1 MKSSFAHLRVSSE
14 YSIFKGLLSVEKL
27 VEKAKS
33 FGMPA
38 IALTDHSNMFGLV
51 KFFKKCEKEGI
62 KPISGSTLNIARSS
76 EDRPYE
82 FLCLAKNIDGHKN
95 LMHGLSKASRNQSK
109 SILYDDFLNICND
122 IFVITGSENSEIF
135 SLILNDKENEAVEL
149 IEKYKADFKN
159 NFVIEIQNT
168 GKESHKIFMAS
179 ILPIASRLSIPVIAT
194 NDVLF
199 GDREDFEIHETK
211 VCINS
216 GKTLNDPN
224 REKIYSEEQYFKS
237 QDEMQD
243 LFGDFPDVLSNTL
256 EIAKQCNLSIEPD
269 GYFLPEYPVPDGQ
282 DFDTHLKSLVE
293 ESLDNL
299 IAKFD
304 NDKVEEYKARVKY
317 ELDQIKTMGFSS
329 YFLIV
334 YDFIKWSKNNDVP
347 VGPGRGSGAGSLV
360 AFCLG
365 ITALDPIK
373 HGLLFERFLNPERI
387 SMPDFDIDFCMEKRD
402 KVIEYVS
409 SKYGKDAVSQIVTF
423 GTMAAR
429 GVVRD
434 VTRALGKPYSL
445 GDRISKM
452 IPFEIGMTLEKA
464 ISRQPVLKQ
473 AIKDDDEV
481 QEIMNLSFKLEGGIR
496 NIGKHAGGVVI
507 APGSLSDFSPIY
519 FDSDTSSVLTQFD
532 KDDVEKIGLVK
543 FDFLGL
549 RTLTIIDKAIKSI
562 NDDLASR
569 NKDQLDISNIDLND
583 SKVFE
588 LLSAGKTT
596 AVFQLES
603 PGMKDLIK
611 RLKPTK
617 FEEIVALLALFR
629 PGPLDS
635 GMHDEFVNRKNGKV
649 PVTYPHKLLEPVLS
663 ETYGV
668 ILYQEQVMESARVLA
683 GYSLG
688 QADILRRAMG
698 KKQVEE
704 MDKQRTIF
712 VNGCKDNNIKEDL
725 ANKIFNLIETFAGY
739 GFNKSHSAAY
749 ALLSFQTA
757 YLKTYYPEYFMAA
770 VLSSAQGNTDK
781 ISSIIKECKDMN
793 ISVLS
798 PNILTS
804 GTNFFVN
811 SKKQIEYGLTSLK
824 GVAESFIYHL
834 SDIREKHTF
843 NNLLDFSKKVNVKLG
858 GKKSLESLSKAGA
871 FDSICDSRSI
881 ALACI
886 PDMLKEG
893 DKKASDALFAGDLFS
908 NVEEDFNP
916 YDQYKDVNP
925 LNFSQKLKYEKEA
938 LGFYISGH
946 PVEAIKDDIK
956 DLRSHKISDLDAN
969 TSSATIVGLVNST
982 RQIKDS
988 KNKPITF
995 VNFDDES
1002 GSMDGIIL
1010 SDLYE
1015 EKYGIIQEDTILKFY
1030 GSVEVDDYR
1039 SRETNSTMY
1048 RMRVKSINAVESDLV
1063 DSKKDLLIICDTVS
1077 GDSLQEIK
1085 VKLNKIDPD
1094 FWGGESKVKLK
1105 ILKDSTEA
1113 LISLNDNFMIDLNSE
1128 NLDNLRSIFGDNKIK
1143 LS

>member
-1 MKSSFAHLRVSSE
+1 MKASFAHLRVSSE
-14 YSIFKGLLSVEKL
+14 YSIFKGLLSIEKL
-27 VEKAKS
+27 VEKAKV

-38 IALTDHSNMFGLV
+38 LALTDHSNMFGLV
-51 KFFKKCEKEGI
+51 KFFKNCEKEGI
-62 KPISGSTLNIARSS
+62 KPISGSTLNIIRSE
-76 EDRPYE
+76 EDKPFE
-82 FLCLAKNIDGHKN
+82 ILCLAKNISGHKN
-95 LMHGLSKASRNQSK
+95 LMNALSKAGRNK
-109 SILYDDFLNICND
+109 NKAIHYDDFLEICDD
-122 IFVITGSENSEIF
+122 IFVIVGAENSEIF
-135 SLILNDKENEAVEL
+135 SLIINNKEVDAIEL
-149 IEKYKADFKN
+149 IKSYKTDFN
-159 NFVIEIQNT
+159 DNFIIEIQNT
-168 GKESHKIFMAS
+168 GKDSQKIFMAS
-179 ILPIASRLSIPVIAT
+179 ILPIASKLSIPVIAT

-199 GDREDFEIHETK
+199 GDKEDFEIHETK

-224 REKIYSEEQYFKS
+224 REKLYSEEQFFKS
-237 QDEMQD
+237 QDEMCK
-243 LFGDFPDVLSNTL
+243 LFEDFPEVVTNTL
-256 EIAKQCNLSIEPD
+256 EVAKQCNLSLDPD
-269 GYFLPEYPVPDGQ
+269 GYYLPEYPVPKGE
-282 DFDTHLKSLVE
+282 DFNSHLENLVE
-293 ESLDNL
+293 ENL
-299 IAKFD
+299 KKIISDFSR
-304 NDKVEEYKARVKY
+304 EEIKEYEARVKY
-317 ELDQIKTMGFSS
+317 ELEQIKMMGFSS

-360 AFCLG
+360 AYCLG

-434 VTRALGKPYSL
+434 VTRALAKPYSL
-445 GDRISKM
+445 GDKISKM

-464 ISRQPVLKQ
+464 ISNQPILKQ
-473 AIKDDDEV
+473 AIKDDEEI
-481 QEIMNLSFKLEGGIR
+481 QEIINLSFKLEGGIR
-496 NIGKHAGGVVI
+496 NIGKHAGGIVI
-507 APGSLSDFSPIY
+507 APGNLSDFSPIY
-519 FDSDTSSVLTQFD
+519 FDDDSSSSLTQFD

-562 NDDLASR
+562 NDDLVSK
-569 NKDQLDISNIDLND
+569 NDESLDISSIDLND
-583 SKVFE
+583 PKVFK
-588 LLSAGKTT
+588 LLSSGKTT
-596 AVFQLES
+596 SVFQLES
-603 PGMKDLIK
+603 PGMKALIK
-611 RLKPTK
+611 RLQPTK

-629 PGPLDS
+629 PGPLET
-635 GMHDEFVNRKNGKV
+635 GMDDEFVNRKNGKV
-649 PVTYPHKLLEPVLS
+649 PVTYPHKLLEPVLA

-668 ILYQEQVMESARVLA
+668 IIYQEQVMESARVLA

-688 QADILRRAMG
+688 QADILRRVMG
-698 KKQVEE
+698 KKLKDE
-704 MDKQRTIF
+704 MDNQRKIF
-712 VNGCKDNNIKEDL
+712 VNGCKENNIKEEL

-757 YLKTYYPEYFMAA
+757 YLKTYYPEYFMAS
-770 VLSSAQGNTDK
+770 VLSSAQGDTDK
-781 ISSIIKECKDMN
+781 INSIIKECREMGIK
-793 ISVLS
+793 VLS

-811 SKKQIEYGLTSLK
+811 KNKQIEYGLTSLK
-824 GVAESFIYHL
+824 GVAESFVYHL
-834 SDIREKHTF
+834 CEMREKNSF
-843 NNLLDFSKKVNVKLG
+843 KNLLDFSKKVNVKLG

-871 FDSICDSRSI
+871 FDPICDSRSI

-886 PDMLKEG
+886 PDMLKES

-908 NVEEDFNP
+908 NIEEDFDP
-916 YDQYKDVNP
+916 YDQYNNINP
-925 LNFSQKLKYEKEA
+925 LNLSQKLKYEKEA

-956 DLRSHKISDLDAN
+956 DLRSHKISDLDTN
-969 TSSATIVGLVNST
+969 ISSVSVVGRINST
-982 RQIKDS
+982 RQIKN
-988 KNKPITF
+988 KGKPIMF

-1015 EKYGIIQEDTILKFY
+1015 EKYEIIKEDAILRFT
-1030 GSVEVDDYR
+1030 GTVEIDDYR
-1039 SRETNSTMY
+1039 SKETNIIMY
-1048 RMRVKSINAVESDLV
+1048 RMRVKNIYAVESALV
-1063 DSKKDLLIICDTVS
+1063 DSKKDLFIICNSDM
-1077 GDSLQEIK
+1077 GDSLKDIK
-1085 VKLNKIDPD
+1085 FKLNQIDAG
-1094 FWGGESKVKLK
+1094 FWGGDSKVKLK
-1105 ILKDSTEA
+1105 IIKDNTEA
-1113 LISLNDNFMIDLNSE
+1113 LISLNKDFKIDLSSE
-1128 NLDNLRSIFGDNKIK
+1128 NLDNLRGIFGDNNIK

>member
-1 MKSSFAHLRVSSE
+1 MKGSFAHLRVSSE
-14 YSIFKGLLSVEKL
+14 YSIFKGLLSIEKL

-62 KPISGSTLNIARSS
+62 KPISGSTLNIVRSS

-82 FLCLAKNIDGHKN
+82 FLCLAKNINGHKN
-95 LMHGLSKASRNQSK
+95 LMHGLSKASRNLSK
-109 SILYDDFLNICND
+109 AILYDDFLNICND

-135 SLILNDKENEAVEL
+135 SLILNDKEDEAVKL

-168 GKESHKIFMAS
+168 GKETHKIFMAS

-199 GDREDFEIHETK
+199 GNREDFEIHETK

-224 REKIYSEEQYFKS
+224 REKMYSEEQYFKS
-237 QDEMQD
+237 QDEMKD
-243 LFGDFPDVLSNTL
+243 LFKDFPEVLSNTL

-269 GYFLPEYPVPDGQ
+269 GYFLPEYPVPEGQ
-282 DFDTHLKSLVE
+282 DFDSHLKSLVE
-293 ESLDNL
+293 ENLDKL
-299 IAKFD
+299 IANFTK
-304 NDKVEEYKARVKY
+304 NQVEEYKVRVKY

-360 AFCLG
+360 AYCLG

-402 KVIEYVS
+402 KVIEYVT

-507 APGSLSDFSPIY
+507 APGSLADFSPIY
-519 FDSDTSSVLTQFD
+519 FDSDSSSVLTQFD

-562 NDDLASR
+562 NNDLASK
-569 NKDQLDISNIDLND
+569 NEDLLDISTLDLND

-611 RLKPTK
+611 RLQPTR

-704 MDKQRTIF
+704 MDKQRTIC
-712 VNGCKDNNIKEDL
+712 VNGCRDNNIKEDL

-781 ISSIIKECKDMN
+781 ISSIIKECKDMGIN
-793 ISVLS
+793 VLS

-804 GTNFFVN
+804 GINFFVN
-811 SKKQIEYGLTSLK
+811 PKKQIEYGLTSLK

-834 SDIREKHTF
+834 SEIREKNTF

-916 YDQYKDVNP
+916 YDQHKDVNP

-969 TSSATIVGLVNST
+969 ISSATIVGLVNST

-995 VNFDDES
+995 LNFDDES

-1010 SDLYE
+1010 SELYE
-1015 EKYGIIQEDTILKFY
+1015 EKYGIIKEDAILRFY
-1030 GSVEVDDYR
+1030 GSIEVDDYR

-1048 RMRVKSINAVESDLV
+1048 RMRVKNINAVETDLV
-1063 DSKKDLLIICDTVS
+1063 DSKKDLLIICDTAN

-1085 VKLNKIDPD
+1085 LKLNKIDSD

-1105 ILKDSTEA
+1105 ILKDNAEA
-1113 LISLNDNFMIDLNSE
+1113 LISLNDNFMIDLSSE

>member
-109 SILYDDFLNICND
+109 SILYDDFLKICND
-122 IFVITGSENSEIF
+122 IFVITGSEDSEIF

-168 GKESHKIFMAS
+168 GKDSHKIFMAS
-179 ILPIASRLSIPVIAT
+179 ILPTASRLSIPVIAT

-199 GDREDFEIHETK
+199 GEREDFEIHETK

-243 LFGDFPDVLSNTL
+243 LFRDFPDVLSNTL

-473 AIKDDDEV
+473 AIKDDEEV

-549 RTLTIIDKAIKSI
+549 RTLTIIDKAVKSI

-811 SKKQIEYGLTSLK
+811 PKKQIEYGLTSLK

-843 NNLLDFSKKVNVKLG
+843 KNLLDFSKKVNVKLG

-893 DKKASDALFAGDLFS
+893 DKKASDGLFAGDLFS

-1015 EKYGIIQEDTILKFY
+1015 EKYGIIQEDTILRFY

-1048 RMRVKSINAVESDLV
+1048 RMRVKNINAVESDLV

-1085 VKLNKIDPD
+1085 LKLNKIDPD

>member
-109 SILYDDFLNICND
+109 GILYDDFLNICND

-811 SKKQIEYGLTSLK
+811 PKKQIEYGLTSLK

-834 SDIREKHTF
+834 SEIREKHTF

-956 DLRSHKISDLDAN
+956 DLRSHKISNLDAN

-1010 SDLYE
+1010 SELYE
-1015 EKYGIIQEDTILKFY
+1015 EKYGIIKEGTILRFY

-1048 RMRVKSINAVESDLV
+1048 RMRVKNINAVESDLV
-1063 DSKKDLLIICDTVS
+1063 DSKKDLLIICDTVN

-1085 VKLNKIDPD
+1085 LKLNKIDSD

>member
-109 SILYDDFLNICND
+109 SILYDDFLKICND
-122 IFVITGSENSEIF
+122 IFVITGSEDSEIF

-473 AIKDDDEV
+473 AIKDDEEV

-811 SKKQIEYGLTSLK
+811 PKKQIEYGLTSLK

-843 NNLLDFSKKVNVKLG
+843 KNLLDFSKKVNVKLG

-893 DKKASDALFAGDLFS
+893 DKKASDELFAGDLFS

-1015 EKYGIIQEDTILKFY
+1015 EKYGIIQEDTILRFY

-1048 RMRVKSINAVESDLV
+1048 RMRVKNINAVESDLV

-1085 VKLNKIDPD
+1085 LKLNKIDPD

>member
-1 MKSSFAHLRVSSE
+1 MNGSFAHLRVSSE
-14 YSIFKGLLSVEKL
+14 YSIFKGLLSIEKL

-62 KPISGSTLNIARSS
+62 KPISGSTLNIARSQ
-76 EDRPYE
+76 EERPYE
-82 FLCLAKNIDGHKN
+82 FLCLAKNLDGQKN
-95 LMHGLSKASRNQSK
+95 LMHGLSKASRNQTK
-109 SILYDDFLNICND
+109 AIIYDDFLNICND

-135 SLILNDKENEAVEL
+135 SLILNDKEDEAVKL
-149 IEKYKADFKN
+149 IEKYKSDFQN
-159 NFVIEIQNT
+159 NLVIEIQNT

-237 QDEMQD
+237 QDEMQE
-243 LFGDFPDVLSNTL
+243 LFKDFPEVLSNTL
-256 EIAKQCNLSIEPD
+256 EIAKQCNLSLEPD
-269 GYFLPEYPVPDGQ
+269 GYFLPEYPVPKGQ
-282 DFDTHLKSLVE
+282 NFDSHLKNLVE
-293 ESLDNL
+293 ENL
-299 IAKFD
+299 NNLTAKFASD
-304 NDKVEEYKARVKY
+304 QVEEYKARVKY

-360 AFCLG
+360 AYCLG

-423 GTMAAR
+423 GTMAAK

-507 APGSLSDFSPIY
+507 APGSLADFSPIY

-562 NDDLASR
+562 NDDLASK
-569 NKDQLDISNIDLND
+569 NEDPLDISNLDLND

-611 RLKPTK
+611 RLQPTK

-712 VNGCKDNNIKEDL
+712 VNGCKNNNIKEDL

-781 ISSIIKECKDMN
+781 ISSIIKECKDMGIN
-793 ISVLS
+793 VLS

-811 SKKQIEYGLTSLK
+811 PKKQIEYGLTSLK

-834 SDIREKHTF
+834 SEVREKNTF

-956 DLRSHKISDLDAN
+956 DLRSHKISNLDAN

-1010 SDLYE
+1010 SELYE
-1015 EKYGIIQEDTILKFY
+1015 EKYGIIKEGTILRFY

-1048 RMRVKSINAVESDLV
+1048 RMRVKNINAVESDLV
-1063 DSKKDLLIICDTVS
+1063 DSKKDLLIICDTVN

-1085 VKLNKIDPD
+1085 LKLNKIDSD

>member
-1 MKSSFAHLRVSSE
+1 MNGSFAHLRVSSE
-14 YSIFKGLLSVEKL
+14 YSIFKGLLSIEKL

-62 KPISGSTLNIARSS
+62 KPISGSTLNIARSQ
-76 EDRPYE
+76 EDRSYE
-82 FLCLAKNIDGHKN
+82 FLCLAKNLDGHKN
-95 LMHGLSKASRNQSK
+95 LMHGLSKASRSQSK
-109 SILYDDFLNICND
+109 AIVYDDFLNICND

-135 SLILNDKENEAVEL
+135 SLILNDKEDEAVEL
-149 IEKYKADFKN
+149 IEKYKSDFKN
-159 NFVIEIQNT
+159 NLVIEIQNT

-237 QDEMQD
+237 QDEMQE
-243 LFGDFPDVLSNTL
+243 LFKGFPEVLSNTL
-256 EIAKQCNLSIEPD
+256 EIAKQCNLSLEPD
-269 GYFLPEYPVPDGQ
+269 GYFLPEYPVPEGQ
-282 DFDTHLKSLVE
+282 NFDSHLKCLVE
-293 ESLDNL
+293 ENL
-299 IAKFD
+299 NNLTAKFAKD
-304 NDKVEEYKARVKY
+304 QLEEYKARVKY

-360 AFCLG
+360 AYCLG

-423 GTMAAR
+423 GTMAAK

-507 APGSLSDFSPIY
+507 APGSLADFSPIY

-562 NDDLASR
+562 NDDLASK
-569 NKDQLDISNIDLND
+569 NEDPLDISNLDLND

-611 RLKPTK
+611 RLQPTK

-781 ISSIIKECKDMN
+781 IGSIIKECKDMGIN
-793 ISVLS
+793 VLS

-811 SKKQIEYGLTSLK
+811 PKKQIEYGLTSLK

-834 SDIREKHTF
+834 SEIREKNTF

-956 DLRSHKISDLDAN
+956 DLRSHKISDLDVN
-969 TSSATIVGLVNST
+969 TSSATIVGQVNST

-1010 SDLYE
+1010 SELYE
-1015 EKYGIIQEDTILKFY
+1015 EKYGIIKEGSILRFY
-1030 GSVEVDDYR
+1030 GSIEVDDYR

-1048 RMRVKSINAVESDLV
+1048 RMRVKNINAVESDLV
-1063 DSKKDLLIICDTVS
+1063 DSKKDLLIICDTVN

-1085 VKLNKIDPD
+1085 LKLNKIDSD

>member
-1 MKSSFAHLRVSSE
+1 MKASFAHLRVSSE
-14 YSIFKGLLSVEKL
+14 YSIFKGLLSIEKL

-62 KPISGSTLNIARSS
+62 KPISGSTLNIARSM

-82 FLCLAKNIDGHKN
+82 FLCLAKNFDGHKN
-95 LMHGLSKASRNQSK
+95 LMHGLSKASRSQLK
-109 SILYDDFLNICND
+109 AILYDDFLNICND
-122 IFVITGSENSEIF
+122 IFVIIGSENSEIF
-135 SLILNDKENEAVEL
+135 SLITNDREDEAVEL
-149 IEKYKADFKN
+149 IKKYKADFKD
-159 NFVIEIQNT
+159 NFIIEIQNT

-216 GKTLNDPN
+216 GKTLNDPK

-243 LFGDFPDVLSNTL
+243 LFRDYPDVLSNTL
-256 EIAKQCNLSIEPD
+256 EIAKQCNLSLEPD
-269 GYFLPEYPVPDGQ
+269 GYFLPEYPVPEGE

-293 ESLDNL
+293 ENLDNL
-299 IAKFD
+299 TAKFD
-304 NDKVEEYKARVKY
+304 NDQAKEYKARVKY

-360 AFCLG
+360 AYCLG

-473 AIKDDDEV
+473 AIRDDDEV

-583 SKVFE
+583 AKVFE

-712 VNGCKDNNIKEDL
+712 VNGCKENNIKEDL

-757 YLKTYYPEYFMAA
+757 YLKTYFPEYFMAA

-811 SKKQIEYGLTSLK
+811 QKKQIEYGLTSLK

-834 SDIREKHTF
+834 SDVREKNTF
-843 NNLLDFSKKVNVKLG
+843 NNLLDFSKKINVKLG

-871 FDSICDSRSI
+871 FDSICNSRSI

-908 NVEEDFNP
+908 NIEEDFNP

-969 TSSATIVGLVNST
+969 TSSATIIGLVNST

-995 VNFDDES
+995 LNFDDES

-1015 EKYGIIQEDTILKFY
+1015 EKYGIIKEDTILRFN

-1048 RMRVKSINAVESDLV
+1048 RMRVKSINAVEGDLV
-1063 DSKKDLLIICDTVS
+1063 DSKKDLLIICDTVN

-1085 VKLNKIDPD
+1085 LKLNKIDSD

>member
-109 SILYDDFLNICND
+109 GILYDDFLNICND
-122 IFVITGSENSEIF
+122 IFVIIGSENSEIF
-135 SLILNDKENEAVEL
+135 SLITNDKEDEAVEL
-149 IEKYKADFKN
+149 IKKYKLDFKN
-159 NFVIEIQNT
+159 NFIIEIQNT

-293 ESLDNL
+293 ESLDKL

-304 NDKVEEYKARVKY
+304 NDKVEEYKTRVKY

-334 YDFIKWSKNNDVP
+334 YDFIKWSKNNNVP

-481 QEIMNLSFKLEGGIR
+481 QEIVNLSFKLEGGIR
-496 NIGKHAGGVVI
+496 NIGKHAGGIVI

-811 SKKQIEYGLTSLK
+811 PKKQIEYGLTSLK
-824 GVAESFIYHL
+824 GGAESFIYHL

-843 NNLLDFSKKVNVKLG
+843 KNLLDFSKKVNVKLG

-893 DKKASDALFAGDLFS
+893 DKKASDELFAGDLFS

-995 VNFDDES
+995 VNFDDET

-1010 SDLYE
+1010 SELYE
-1015 EKYGIIQEDTILKFY
+1015 KKYGIIKEDTILRFY

-1048 RMRVKSINAVESDLV
+1048 RMRVKNINAVESDLV

-1085 VKLNKIDPD
+1085 LKLNKIDPD

>member
-1 MKSSFAHLRVSSE
+1 MKGSFAHLRVSSE
-14 YSIFKGLLSVEKL
+14 YSIFKGLLSIEKL

-62 KPISGSTLNIARSS
+62 KPISGSTLNIVRSS

-82 FLCLAKNIDGHKN
+82 FLCLAKNINGHKN
-95 LMHGLSKASRNQSK
+95 LMHGLSKASRNLSK
-109 SILYDDFLNICND
+109 AIVYDDFLNICND

-135 SLILNDKENEAVEL
+135 SLILNDKEDEAVKL

-168 GKESHKIFMAS
+168 GKETHKIFMAS

-199 GDREDFEIHETK
+199 GNREDFEIHETK

-224 REKIYSEEQYFKS
+224 REKMYSEEQYFKS
-237 QDEMQD
+237 QDEMKD
-243 LFGDFPDVLSNTL
+243 LFKDFPEVLSNTL

-269 GYFLPEYPVPDGQ
+269 GYFLPEYPVPEGQ
-282 DFDTHLKSLVE
+282 DFDSHLKSLVE
-293 ESLDNL
+293 ENLDNL
-299 IAKFD
+299 IANFTKD
-304 NDKVEEYKARVKY
+304 QVEEYKVRVKY

-360 AFCLG
+360 AYCLG

-402 KVIEYVS
+402 KVIEYVT

-507 APGSLSDFSPIY
+507 APGSLADFSPIY

-562 NDDLASR
+562 NNDLASK
-569 NKDQLDISNIDLND
+569 NEDLLDISTLDLND

-611 RLKPTK
+611 RLQPTR

-712 VNGCKDNNIKEDL
+712 VNGCRDNNIKEDL

-781 ISSIIKECKDMN
+781 ISSIIKECKDMGIN
-793 ISVLS
+793 VLS

-804 GTNFFVN
+804 GINFFVN
-811 SKKQIEYGLTSLK
+811 PKKQIEYGLTSLK

-834 SDIREKHTF
+834 SEIREKNTF

-916 YDQYKDVNP
+916 YDQHKDVNP

-969 TSSATIVGLVNST
+969 ISSATIVGLVNST

-995 VNFDDES
+995 LNFDDES

-1010 SDLYE
+1010 SELYE
-1015 EKYGIIQEDTILKFY
+1015 EKYGIIKEDAILRFY
-1030 GSVEVDDYR
+1030 GSIEVDDYR

-1048 RMRVKSINAVESDLV
+1048 RMRVKNINAVETDLV
-1063 DSKKDLLIICDTVS
+1063 DSKKDLLIICDTAN

-1085 VKLNKIDPD
+1085 LKLNKINSD

-1105 ILKDSTEA
+1105 ILRDNAEA

-1128 NLDNLRSIFGDNKIK
+1128 NLDNLRSIFGDSKIK

>member
-1 MKSSFAHLRVSSE
+1 
-14 YSIFKGLLSVEKL
+14 
-27 VEKAKS
+27 
-33 FGMPA
+33 
-38 IALTDHSNMFGLV
+38 
-51 KFFKKCEKEGI
+51 
-62 KPISGSTLNIARSS
+62 
-76 EDRPYE
+76 
-82 FLCLAKNIDGHKN
+82 
-95 LMHGLSKASRNQSK
+95 
-109 SILYDDFLNICND
+109 
-122 IFVITGSENSEIF
+122 
-135 SLILNDKENEAVEL
+135 
-149 IEKYKADFKN
+149 
-159 NFVIEIQNT
+159 
-168 GKESHKIFMAS
+168 
-179 ILPIASRLSIPVIAT
+179 
-194 NDVLF
+194 
-199 GDREDFEIHETK
+199 
-211 VCINS
+211 
-216 GKTLNDPN
+216 
-224 REKIYSEEQYFKS
+224 
-237 QDEMQD
+237 
-243 LFGDFPDVLSNTL
+243 
-256 EIAKQCNLSIEPD
+256 
-269 GYFLPEYPVPDGQ
+269 
-282 DFDTHLKSLVE
+282 
-293 ESLDNL
+293 
-299 IAKFD
+299 
-304 NDKVEEYKARVKY
+304 
-317 ELDQIKTMGFSS
+317 
-329 YFLIV
+329 
-334 YDFIKWSKNNDVP
+334 
-347 VGPGRGSGAGSLV
+347 
-360 AFCLG
+360 
-365 ITALDPIK
+365 
-373 HGLLFERFLNPERI
+373 
-387 SMPDFDIDFCMEKRD
+387 MPDFDIDFCMEKRD

-834 SDIREKHTF
+834 SEIREKHTF

-995 VNFDDES
+995 VNFDDET

-1085 VKLNKIDPD
+1085 LKLNKIDPD

>member
-1 MKSSFAHLRVSSE
+1 MQEL
-14 YSIFKGLLSVEKL
+14 FK
-27 VEKAKS
+27 
-33 FGMPA
+33 
-38 IALTDHSNMFGLV
+38 
-51 KFFKKCEKEGI
+51 
-62 KPISGSTLNIARSS
+62 
-76 EDRPYE
+76 
-82 FLCLAKNIDGHKN
+82 
-95 LMHGLSKASRNQSK
+95 
-109 SILYDDFLNICND
+109 
-122 IFVITGSENSEIF
+122 
-135 SLILNDKENEAVEL
+135 
-149 IEKYKADFKN
+149 
-159 NFVIEIQNT
+159 
-168 GKESHKIFMAS
+168 
-179 ILPIASRLSIPVIAT
+179 
-194 NDVLF
+194 
-199 GDREDFEIHETK
+199 
-211 VCINS
+211 
-216 GKTLNDPN
+216 
-224 REKIYSEEQYFKS
+224 
-237 QDEMQD
+237 
-243 LFGDFPDVLSNTL
+243 DFPEVLSNTL
-256 EIAKQCNLSIEPD
+256 EIAKQCNLSLEPD
-269 GYFLPEYPVPDGQ
+269 GYFLPEYPVPKGQ
-282 DFDTHLKSLVE
+282 NFDSHLKSLVE
-293 ESLDNL
+293 ENL
-299 IAKFD
+299 NNLTAKFT
-304 NDKVEEYKARVKY
+304 NDQVEEYKARVKY

-360 AFCLG
+360 AYCLG

-423 GTMAAR
+423 GTMAAK

-507 APGSLSDFSPIY
+507 APGSLADFSPIY

-562 NDDLASR
+562 NDDLASK
-569 NKDQLDISNIDLND
+569 NEDPLDISNLDLND

-611 RLKPTK
+611 RLQPTK

-712 VNGCKDNNIKEDL
+712 VNGCKNNNIKEDL

-781 ISSIIKECKDMN
+781 ISSIIKECKDMGIN
-793 ISVLS
+793 VLS

-811 SKKQIEYGLTSLK
+811 PKKQIEYGLTSLK

-834 SDIREKHTF
+834 SEVREKNTF

-956 DLRSHKISDLDAN
+956 DLRSHKISNLDAN

-1010 SDLYE
+1010 SELYE
-1015 EKYGIIQEDTILKFY
+1015 EKYGIIKEGTILRFY

-1048 RMRVKSINAVESDLV
+1048 RMRVKNINAVESDLV
-1063 DSKKDLLIICDTVS
+1063 DSKKDLLIICDTVN

-1085 VKLNKIDPD
+1085 LKLNKIDSD

>member
-109 SILYDDFLNICND
+109 SVLYDDFLNICND

-168 GKESHKIFMAS
+168 GKESHKNFMSS

-304 NDKVEEYKARVKY
+304 NDKVKEYKARVKY

-473 AIKDDDEV
+473 AIKDDEEV

-712 VNGCKDNNIKEDL
+712 VNGCKDNKIKEDL

-811 SKKQIEYGLTSLK
+811 PKKQIEYGLTSLK

-1015 EKYGIIQEDTILKFY
+1015 EKYGIIQEDIILRFY

-1048 RMRVKSINAVESDLV
+1048 RMRVKNINPVESDLV

-1085 VKLNKIDPD
+1085 LKLNKIDPD

>member
-1 MKSSFAHLRVSSE
+1 MNGSFAHLRVSSE
-14 YSIFKGLLSVEKL
+14 YSIFKGLLSIEKL

-62 KPISGSTLNIARSS
+62 KPISGSILNIARSQ
-76 EDRPYE
+76 EERPYE
-82 FLCLAKNIDGHKN
+82 FLCLAKNLDGQKN
-95 LMHGLSKASRNQSK
+95 LMHGLSKASRNQTK
-109 SILYDDFLNICND
+109 AIIYDDFLNICND
-122 IFVITGSENSEIF
+122 IFVIIGSENSEIF
-135 SLILNDKENEAVEL
+135 SLILNDKEDEAVEL
-149 IEKYKADFKN
+149 IEKYKSDFQN
-159 NFVIEIQNT
+159 NLVIEIQNT
-168 GKESHKIFMAS
+168 GKESHKIFIAS

-237 QDEMQD
+237 QDEMQE
-243 LFGDFPDVLSNTL
+243 LFKDFPEVLSNTL
-256 EIAKQCNLSIEPD
+256 EIAKQCNLSLEPD
-269 GYFLPEYPVPDGQ
+269 GYFLPEYPVPEGQ
-282 DFDTHLKSLVE
+282 NFDSHLKSLVE
-293 ESLDNL
+293 ENL
-299 IAKFD
+299 NNLTAKFA
-304 NDKVEEYKARVKY
+304 NDQVEEYKARVKY

-360 AFCLG
+360 AYCLG

-423 GTMAAR
+423 GTMAAK

-507 APGSLSDFSPIY
+507 APGSLADFSPIY

-562 NDDLASR
+562 NDDLASK
-569 NKDQLDISNIDLND
+569 NEDPLDISDLDLND

-611 RLKPTK
+611 RLQPTK

-712 VNGCKDNNIKEDL
+712 VNGCKNNNIKEDL

-781 ISSIIKECKDMN
+781 ISSIIKECKDMGIN
-793 ISVLS
+793 VLS

-811 SKKQIEYGLTSLK
+811 PKKQIEYGLTSLK

-834 SDIREKHTF
+834 SEVREKNTF

-881 ALACI
+881 ALECI

-893 DKKASDALFAGDLFS
+893 DKKASEALFAGDLFS

-956 DLRSHKISDLDAN
+956 DLRSHKISNLDAN

-1010 SDLYE
+1010 SELYE
-1015 EKYGIIQEDTILKFY
+1015 EKYGIIKEGTILRFY

-1048 RMRVKSINAVESDLV
+1048 RMRVKNINAVESDLV
-1063 DSKKDLLIICDTVS
+1063 DSKKDLLIICDTVN

-1085 VKLNKIDPD
+1085 LKLNKIDSD

>member
-149 IEKYKADFKN
+149 IKKYKADFKN

-299 IAKFD
+299 ITKFD
-304 NDKVEEYKARVKY
+304 KDKVKEYKARVKY
-317 ELDQIKTMGFSS
+317 ELEQIKTMGFSS

-334 YDFIKWSKNNDVP
+334 YDFIKWSKNNNVP

-811 SKKQIEYGLTSLK
+811 PKKQIEYGLTSLK

-843 NNLLDFSKKVNVKLG
+843 KNLLDFSKKVNVKLG

-893 DKKASDALFAGDLFS
+893 DKKASDELFAGDLFS

-995 VNFDDES
+995 VNFDDET

-1015 EKYGIIQEDTILKFY
+1015 EKYGIIQEDTILRFY

-1048 RMRVKSINAVESDLV
+1048 RMRVKNINAVESDLV

-1085 VKLNKIDPD
+1085 LKLNKIDPD

>member
-1 MKSSFAHLRVSSE
+1 MKGSFAHLRVSSE
-14 YSIFKGLLSVEKL
+14 YSIFKGLLSIEKL

-62 KPISGSTLNIARSS
+62 KPISGSTLNIVRSS

-82 FLCLAKNIDGHKN
+82 FLCLAKNINGHKN
-95 LMHGLSKASRNQSK
+95 LMHGLSKASRNLSK
-109 SILYDDFLNICND
+109 AIVYDDFLNICND
-122 IFVITGSENSEIF
+122 IFVISGSENSEIF
-135 SLILNDKENEAVEL
+135 SLVLNDKEDEAVKL
-149 IEKYKADFKN
+149 IEKYKEDFKN

-168 GKESHKIFMAS
+168 GKETHKIFMAS

-199 GDREDFEIHETK
+199 GNREDFEIHETK

-224 REKIYSEEQYFKS
+224 REKMYSEEQYFKS
-237 QDEMQD
+237 QDEMKD
-243 LFGDFPDVLSNTL
+243 LFKDFPEVLSNTL

-269 GYFLPEYPVPDGQ
+269 GYFLPEYPVPEGQ
-282 DFDTHLKSLVE
+282 DFDSHLKSLVE
-293 ESLDNL
+293 ENLDNL
-299 IAKFD
+299 IANFTKD
-304 NDKVEEYKARVKY
+304 QVEEYKVRVKY

-360 AFCLG
+360 AYCLG

-402 KVIEYVS
+402 KVIEYVT

-507 APGSLSDFSPIY
+507 APGSLADFSPIY
-519 FDSDTSSVLTQFD
+519 FDSDSSSVLTQFD

-562 NDDLASR
+562 NNDLASK
-569 NKDQLDISNIDLND
+569 NEDLLDISTLDLND

-611 RLKPTK
+611 RLQPTR

-781 ISSIIKECKDMN
+781 ISSIIKECKDMGIN
-793 ISVLS
+793 VLS

-804 GTNFFVN
+804 GINFFVN
-811 SKKQIEYGLTSLK
+811 PKKQIEYGLTSLK

-834 SDIREKHTF
+834 SEIREKNTF

-916 YDQYKDVNP
+916 YDQHKDVNP

-969 TSSATIVGLVNST
+969 ISSATIVGLVNST

-995 VNFDDES
+995 LNFDDES

-1010 SDLYE
+1010 SELYE
-1015 EKYGIIQEDTILKFY
+1015 EKYGIIKEDAILRFY
-1030 GSVEVDDYR
+1030 GSIEVDDYR

-1048 RMRVKSINAVESDLV
+1048 RMRVKNINAVETDLV
-1063 DSKKDLLIICDTVS
+1063 DSKKDLLIICDTAN

-1085 VKLNKIDPD
+1085 LKLNKINSD

-1105 ILKDSTEA
+1105 ILRDNAEA

-1128 NLDNLRSIFGDNKIK
+1128 NLDNLRSIFGDSKIK

>member
-473 AIKDDDEV
+473 AIKDDEEV

-811 SKKQIEYGLTSLK
+811 PKKQIEYGLTSLK

-995 VNFDDES
+995 VNFDDET

-1048 RMRVKSINAVESDLV
+1048 RMRVKNINAVESDLV

-1085 VKLNKIDPD
+1085 LKLNKIDPD

>member
-1 MKSSFAHLRVSSE
+1 MKASFAHLRVSSE
-14 YSIFKGLLSVEKL
+14 YSIFKGLLSIEKL
-27 VEKAKS
+27 VEKAKV

-38 IALTDHSNMFGLV
+38 LALTDHSNMFGLV
-51 KFFKKCEKEGI
+51 KFFKNCEKEGI
-62 KPISGSTLNIARSS
+62 KPISGSTLNIIRSE
-76 EDRPYE
+76 EDKPFE
-82 FLCLAKNIDGHKN
+82 ILCLAKNISGHKN
-95 LMHGLSKASRNQSK
+95 LMNALSKAGRNK
-109 SILYDDFLNICND
+109 NKAIHYDDFLEICDD
-122 IFVITGSENSEIF
+122 IFVIVGAENSEIF
-135 SLILNDKENEAVEL
+135 SLIINNKEVDAIEL
-149 IEKYKADFKN
+149 IKSYKTDFN
-159 NFVIEIQNT
+159 DNFIIEIQNT
-168 GKESHKIFMAS
+168 GKDSQKIFMGS
-179 ILPIASRLSIPVIAT
+179 ILPIASKLSIPVIAT

-199 GDREDFEIHETK
+199 GDKEDFEIHETK

-224 REKIYSEEQYFKS
+224 REKLYSEEQFFKS
-237 QDEMQD
+237 QDEMCK
-243 LFGDFPDVLSNTL
+243 LFEDFPEVVTNTL
-256 EIAKQCNLSIEPD
+256 EVAKQCNLSLDPD
-269 GYFLPEYPVPDGQ
+269 GYYLPEYPVPKGE
-282 DFDTHLKSLVE
+282 DFNSHLENLVE
-293 ESLDNL
+293 ENL
-299 IAKFD
+299 KKIISGFSREEIK
-304 NDKVEEYKARVKY
+304 EYKARVKY
-317 ELDQIKTMGFSS
+317 ELEQIKMMGFSS

-360 AFCLG
+360 AYCLG

-434 VTRALGKPYSL
+434 VTRALAKPYSL
-445 GDRISKM
+445 GDKISKM

-464 ISRQPVLKQ
+464 ISNQPILKQ
-473 AIKDDDEV
+473 AIKDDEEI
-481 QEIMNLSFKLEGGIR
+481 QEIINLSFKLEGGIR
-496 NIGKHAGGVVI
+496 NIGKHAGGIVI
-507 APGSLSDFSPIY
+507 APGNLSDFSPVY
-519 FDSDTSSVLTQFD
+519 FDDDSSSSLTQFD

-562 NDDLASR
+562 NDDLVSK
-569 NKDQLDISNIDLND
+569 NDEPLDISSIDLND
-583 SKVFE
+583 PKVFK
-588 LLSAGKTT
+588 LLSSGKTT
-596 AVFQLES
+596 SVFQLES
-603 PGMKDLIK
+603 PGMKALIK
-611 RLKPTK
+611 RLQPTK

-629 PGPLDS
+629 PGPLET
-635 GMHDEFVNRKNGKV
+635 GMDDEFVNRKNGKV
-649 PVTYPHKLLEPVLS
+649 PVTYPHKLLEPVLA

-668 ILYQEQVMESARVLA
+668 IIYQEQVMESARVLA

-688 QADILRRAMG
+688 QADILRRVMG
-698 KKQVEE
+698 KKLKDE
-704 MDKQRTIF
+704 MDNQRKIF
-712 VNGCKDNNIKEDL
+712 VNGCKENNIKEEL

-757 YLKTYYPEYFMAA
+757 YLKTYYPEYFMAS
-770 VLSSAQGNTDK
+770 VLSSAQGDTDK
-781 ISSIIKECKDMN
+781 INSIIKECREMG
-793 ISVLS
+793 IIVLS

-811 SKKQIEYGLTSLK
+811 KNKQIEYGLTSLK
-824 GVAESFIYHL
+824 GVAESFVYHL
-834 SDIREKHTF
+834 CEMREKNYF
-843 NNLLDFSKKVNVKLG
+843 KNLLDFSKKVNVKLG

-871 FDSICDSRSI
+871 FDPICDSRSI

-886 PDMLKEG
+886 PDMLKES

-908 NVEEDFNP
+908 NIEEDFDP
-916 YDQYKDVNP
+916 YDQYKNINP
-925 LNFSQKLKYEKEA
+925 LNLSQKLKYEKEA

-956 DLRSHKISDLDAN
+956 DLRSHKISDLDTN
-969 TSSATIVGLVNST
+969 ISSVSVVGRINST
-982 RQIKDS
+982 RQIKN
-988 KNKPITF
+988 KGKPIMF

-1015 EKYGIIQEDTILKFY
+1015 EKYEIIKEDAILRFT
-1030 GSVEVDDYR
+1030 GTVEIDEYR
-1039 SRETNSTMY
+1039 SKETNIIMY
-1048 RMRVKSINAVESDLV
+1048 RMRVKNIYAVESALV
-1063 DSKKDLLIICDTVS
+1063 DSKKDLFIICNSDM
-1077 GDSLQEIK
+1077 GDSLKDIK
-1085 VKLNKIDPD
+1085 FKLNQIDAG
-1094 FWGGESKVKLK
+1094 FWGGDSKVKLK
-1105 ILKDSTEA
+1105 IIKDNTEA
-1113 LISLNDNFMIDLNSE
+1113 LISLNKDFKIDLSSE
-1128 NLDNLRSIFGDNKIK
+1128 NLDNLRGIFGDNNIK

>member
-109 SILYDDFLNICND
+109 SILYDDFLNISND

-168 GKESHKIFMAS
+168 GKESHKIFIAS
-179 ILPIASRLSIPVIAT
+179 ILPIASRLSVPVIAT

-199 GDREDFEIHETK
+199 GEREDFEIHETK

-549 RTLTIIDKAIKSI
+549 RTLTIIDKAVKSI

-793 ISVLS
+793 IIVLS

-811 SKKQIEYGLTSLK
+811 PKKQIEYGLTSLK

-893 DKKASDALFAGDLFS
+893 DKKASDGLFAGDLFS

-1015 EKYGIIQEDTILKFY
+1015 EKYGIIQEDTILRFY

-1048 RMRVKSINAVESDLV
+1048 RMRVKNINAVESDLV

-1085 VKLNKIDPD
+1085 LKLNKIDPD

>member
-1 MKSSFAHLRVSSE
+1 MNGSFAHLRVSSE
-14 YSIFKGLLSVEKL
+14 YSIFKGLLSIEKL

-62 KPISGSTLNIARSS
+62 KPISGSILNISRSQ

-82 FLCLAKNIDGHKN
+82 FLCLAKNLNGHKN

-109 SILYDDFLNICND
+109 AIIYDDFLNICND

-135 SLILNDKENEAVEL
+135 SLILNDKEDKAVKL
-149 IEKYKADFKN
+149 IEKYKSDFKN
-159 NFVIEIQNT
+159 NLVIEIQNT
-168 GKESHKIFMAS
+168 GKESHKTFMAS

-237 QDEMQD
+237 QDEMQE
-243 LFGDFPDVLSNTL
+243 LFKDFPEVLSNTL
-256 EIAKQCNLSIEPD
+256 EIAKQCNLSLEPD
-269 GYFLPEYPVPDGQ
+269 GYFLPEYPVPEGQ
-282 DFDTHLKSLVE
+282 NFDSHLRSLVE
-293 ESLDNL
+293 ENLDNL
-299 IAKFD
+299 TAKFAKD
-304 NDKVEEYKARVKY
+304 QVEQYETRVKY

-360 AFCLG
+360 AYCLG

-402 KVIEYVS
+402 KVIEYFS

-423 GTMAAR
+423 GTMAAK

-445 GDRISKM
+445 GDRIAKM

-507 APGSLSDFSPIY
+507 APGSLADFSPIY

-562 NDDLASR
+562 NDDLASK
-569 NKDQLDISNIDLND
+569 NEDLLDISNLDLND

-611 RLKPTK
+611 RLQPTK

-712 VNGCKDNNIKEDL
+712 VNGCKNNNIKEDL

-749 ALLSFQTA
+749 ACLLYT
-757 YLKTYYPEYFMAA
+757 
-770 VLSSAQGNTDK
+770 
-781 ISSIIKECKDMN
+781 
-793 ISVLS
+793 
-798 PNILTS
+798 
-804 GTNFFVN
+804 
-811 SKKQIEYGLTSLK
+811 
-824 GVAESFIYHL
+824 
-834 SDIREKHTF
+834 
-843 NNLLDFSKKVNVKLG
+843 
-858 GKKSLESLSKAGA
+858 
-871 FDSICDSRSI
+871 
-881 ALACI
+881 
-886 PDMLKEG
+886 
-893 DKKASDALFAGDLFS
+893 SDAA
-908 NVEEDFNP
+908 
-916 YDQYKDVNP
+916 
-925 LNFSQKLKYEKEA
+925 
-938 LGFYISGH
+938 
-946 PVEAIKDDIK
+946 
-956 DLRSHKISDLDAN
+956 
-969 TSSATIVGLVNST
+969 
-982 RQIKDS
+982 
-988 KNKPITF
+988 
-995 VNFDDES
+995 DE
-1002 GSMDGIIL
+1002 
-1010 SDLYE
+1010 
-1015 EKYGIIQEDTILKFY
+1015 
-1030 GSVEVDDYR
+1030 V
-1039 SRETNSTMY
+1039 
-1048 RMRVKSINAVESDLV
+1048 
-1063 DSKKDLLIICDTVS
+1063 
-1077 GDSLQEIK
+1077 
-1085 VKLNKIDPD
+1085 
-1094 FWGGESKVKLK
+1094 
-1105 ILKDSTEA
+1105 
-1113 LISLNDNFMIDLNSE
+1113 
-1128 NLDNLRSIFGDNKIK
+1128 
-1143 LS
+1143 

>member
-1 MKSSFAHLRVSSE
+1 MNGSFAHLRVSSE
-14 YSIFKGLLSVEKL
+14 YSIFKGLLSIEKL

-62 KPISGSTLNIARSS
+62 KPISGSTLNIARSQ
-76 EDRPYE
+76 EERPYE
-82 FLCLAKNIDGHKN
+82 FLCLAKNLDGQKN
-95 LMHGLSKASRNQSK
+95 LMHGLSKASRNQTK
-109 SILYDDFLNICND
+109 AIIYDDFLNICND

-149 IEKYKADFKN
+149 IKKYKSDFKN
-159 NFVIEIQNT
+159 NLVIEIQNT
-168 GKESHKIFMAS
+168 GKESHKIFIAS

-237 QDEMQD
+237 QDEMQE
-243 LFGDFPDVLSNTL
+243 LFKDFPEVLSNTL
-256 EIAKQCNLSIEPD
+256 EIAKQCNLSLEPD
-269 GYFLPEYPVPDGQ
+269 GYFLPEYPVPEGQ
-282 DFDTHLKSLVE
+282 NFDSHLKSLVE
-293 ESLDNL
+293 ENL
-299 IAKFD
+299 NNLTAKFA
-304 NDKVEEYKARVKY
+304 NDQVEEYKARVKY

-360 AFCLG
+360 AYCLG

-423 GTMAAR
+423 GTMAAK

-507 APGSLSDFSPIY
+507 APGSLADFSPIY

-562 NDDLASR
+562 NDDLASK
-569 NKDQLDISNIDLND
+569 NEDPLDISNLDLND

-611 RLKPTK
+611 RLQPTK

-712 VNGCKDNNIKEDL
+712 VNGCKNNNIKEDL

-781 ISSIIKECKDMN
+781 ISSIIKECKDMGIN
-793 ISVLS
+793 VLS

-811 SKKQIEYGLTSLK
+811 PKKQIEYGLTSLK

-834 SDIREKHTF
+834 SEVREKNTF

-956 DLRSHKISDLDAN
+956 DLRSHKISNLDAN

-1010 SDLYE
+1010 SELYE
-1015 EKYGIIQEDTILKFY
+1015 EKYGIIKEGTILRFY

-1048 RMRVKSINAVESDLV
+1048 RMRVKNINAVESDLV
-1063 DSKKDLLIICDTVS
+1063 DSKKDLLIICDTVN

-1085 VKLNKIDPD
+1085 LKLNKIDSD

>member
-168 GKESHKIFMAS
+168 GKESHKIFIAS

-811 SKKQIEYGLTSLK
+811 PKKQIEYGLTSLK
-824 GVAESFIYHL
+824 GVAEYFIYHL
-834 SDIREKHTF
+834 SEIREKHTF

-956 DLRSHKISDLDAN
+956 DLRSHKISNLDAN

-1015 EKYGIIQEDTILKFY
+1015 EKYGIIQEDTILRFY

-1048 RMRVKSINAVESDLV
+1048 RMRVKNINAVESDLV

-1085 VKLNKIDPD
+1085 LKLNKIDPD

>member
-76 EDRPYE
+76 EARPYE

-473 AIKDDDEV
+473 AIKDDEEV

-811 SKKQIEYGLTSLK
+811 PKKQIEYGLTSLK

-956 DLRSHKISDLDAN
+956 DLRSHKISNLDAN

-995 VNFDDES
+995 VNFDDET

>member
-76 EDRPYE
+76 EARPYE

-704 MDKQRTIF
+704 MDKQRTIV

-811 SKKQIEYGLTSLK
+811 PKKQIEYGLTSLK

-956 DLRSHKISDLDAN
+956 DLRSHKISNLDAN

-1015 EKYGIIQEDTILKFY
+1015 EKYGIIQEDTILRFY

>member
-109 SILYDDFLNICND
+109 GILYDDFLNICND

-149 IEKYKADFKN
+149 IKKYKADFKN

-199 GDREDFEIHETK
+199 GEREDFEIHETK

-299 IAKFD
+299 ITKFD
-304 NDKVEEYKARVKY
+304 KDKVKEYKARVEY
-317 ELDQIKTMGFSS
+317 ELEQIKTMGFSS

-334 YDFIKWSKNNDVP
+334 YDFIKWSKNNNVP

-562 NDDLASR
+562 NDDLASQ

-811 SKKQIEYGLTSLK
+811 PKKQIEYGLTSLK

-843 NNLLDFSKKVNVKLG
+843 KNLLDFSKKVNVKLG

-893 DKKASDALFAGDLFS
+893 DKKASDELFAGDLFS

-1048 RMRVKSINAVESDLV
+1048 RMRVKNINAVESDLV

-1085 VKLNKIDPD
+1085 LKLNKIDPD

>member
-1 MKSSFAHLRVSSE
+1 MKGSFAHLRVSSE
-14 YSIFKGLLSVEKL
+14 YSIFKGLLSIEKL

-62 KPISGSTLNIARSS
+62 KPISGSTLNIVRSS

-82 FLCLAKNIDGHKN
+82 FLCLAKNINGHKN
-95 LMHGLSKASRNQSK
+95 LMHGLSKASRNLSK
-109 SILYDDFLNICND
+109 AIVYDDFLNICND
-122 IFVITGSENSEIF
+122 IFVISGSENSEIF
-135 SLILNDKENEAVEL
+135 SLVLNDKEDEAVKL
-149 IEKYKADFKN
+149 IEKYKEDFKN

-168 GKESHKIFMAS
+168 GKETHKIFMAS

-199 GDREDFEIHETK
+199 GNREDFEIHETK

-224 REKIYSEEQYFKS
+224 REKMYSEEQYFKS
-237 QDEMQD
+237 QDEMKD
-243 LFGDFPDVLSNTL
+243 LFKDFPEVLSNTL

-269 GYFLPEYPVPDGQ
+269 GYFLPEYPVPEGQ
-282 DFDTHLKSLVE
+282 DFDSHLKSLVE
-293 ESLDNL
+293 ENLDNL
-299 IAKFD
+299 IANFTKD
-304 NDKVEEYKARVKY
+304 QVEEYKVRVKY

-360 AFCLG
+360 AYCLG

-402 KVIEYVS
+402 KVIEYVT

-507 APGSLSDFSPIY
+507 APGSLADFSPIY

-562 NDDLASR
+562 NNDLASK
-569 NKDQLDISNIDLND
+569 NEDLLDISTLDLND

-611 RLKPTK
+611 RLQPTR

-712 VNGCKDNNIKEDL
+712 VNGCRDNNIKEDL

-781 ISSIIKECKDMN
+781 ISSIIKECKDMGIN
-793 ISVLS
+793 VLS

-804 GTNFFVN
+804 GINFFVN
-811 SKKQIEYGLTSLK
+811 PKKQIEYGLTSLK

-834 SDIREKHTF
+834 SEIREKNTF

-916 YDQYKDVNP
+916 YDQHKDVNP

-969 TSSATIVGLVNST
+969 ISSATIVGLVNST

-995 VNFDDES
+995 LNFDDES

-1010 SDLYE
+1010 SELYE
-1015 EKYGIIQEDTILKFY
+1015 AKYGIIKEDTILRFY
-1030 GSVEVDDYR
+1030 GSIEVDDYR

-1048 RMRVKSINAVESDLV
+1048 RMRVKNINAVETDLV
-1063 DSKKDLLIICDTVS
+1063 DSKKDLLIICDTAN

-1085 VKLNKIDPD
+1085 LKLNKINSD

-1105 ILKDSTEA
+1105 ILRDNAEA

-1128 NLDNLRSIFGDNKIK
+1128 NLDNLRSIFGDSKIK

>member
-1 MKSSFAHLRVSSE
+1 
-14 YSIFKGLLSVEKL
+14 
-27 VEKAKS
+27 
-33 FGMPA
+33 
-38 IALTDHSNMFGLV
+38 
-51 KFFKKCEKEGI
+51 
-62 KPISGSTLNIARSS
+62 
-76 EDRPYE
+76 
-82 FLCLAKNIDGHKN
+82 
-95 LMHGLSKASRNQSK
+95 
-109 SILYDDFLNICND
+109 
-122 IFVITGSENSEIF
+122 
-135 SLILNDKENEAVEL
+135 
-149 IEKYKADFKN
+149 
-159 NFVIEIQNT
+159 
-168 GKESHKIFMAS
+168 
-179 ILPIASRLSIPVIAT
+179 
-194 NDVLF
+194 
-199 GDREDFEIHETK
+199 
-211 VCINS
+211 
-216 GKTLNDPN
+216 
-224 REKIYSEEQYFKS
+224 
-237 QDEMQD
+237 
-243 LFGDFPDVLSNTL
+243 
-256 EIAKQCNLSIEPD
+256 
-269 GYFLPEYPVPDGQ
+269 
-282 DFDTHLKSLVE
+282 
-293 ESLDNL
+293 
-299 IAKFD
+299 
-304 NDKVEEYKARVKY
+304 
-317 ELDQIKTMGFSS
+317 
-329 YFLIV
+329 
-334 YDFIKWSKNNDVP
+334 
-347 VGPGRGSGAGSLV
+347 
-360 AFCLG
+360 
-365 ITALDPIK
+365 
-373 HGLLFERFLNPERI
+373 
-387 SMPDFDIDFCMEKRD
+387 
-402 KVIEYVS
+402 
-409 SKYGKDAVSQIVTF
+409 
-423 GTMAAR
+423 
-429 GVVRD
+429 
-434 VTRALGKPYSL
+434 
-445 GDRISKM
+445 
-452 IPFEIGMTLEKA
+452 
-464 ISRQPVLKQ
+464 
-473 AIKDDDEV
+473 
-481 QEIMNLSFKLEGGIR
+481 
-496 NIGKHAGGVVI
+496 
-507 APGSLSDFSPIY
+507 
-519 FDSDTSSVLTQFD
+519 
-532 KDDVEKIGLVK
+532 
-543 FDFLGL
+543 
-549 RTLTIIDKAIKSI
+549 
-562 NDDLASR
+562 
-569 NKDQLDISNIDLND
+569 
-583 SKVFE
+583 
-588 LLSAGKTT
+588 
-596 AVFQLES
+596 
-603 PGMKDLIK
+603 
-611 RLKPTK
+611 
-617 FEEIVALLALFR
+617 
-629 PGPLDS
+629 
-635 GMHDEFVNRKNGKV
+635 
-649 PVTYPHKLLEPVLS
+649 
-663 ETYGV
+663 
-668 ILYQEQVMESARVLA
+668 MESARVLA

-811 SKKQIEYGLTSLK
+811 PKKQIEYGLTSLK

-1015 EKYGIIQEDTILKFY
+1015 EKYGIIQEDTILRFY

-1048 RMRVKSINAVESDLV
+1048 RMRVKNINAVESDLV
-1063 DSKKDLLIICDTVS
+1063 DSKKDLLIICDTVG

-1085 VKLNKIDPD
+1085 LKLNKIDPD

>member
-1 MKSSFAHLRVSSE
+1 MKGSFAHLRVSSE
-14 YSIFKGLLSVEKL
+14 YSIFKGLLSIEKL

-62 KPISGSTLNIARSS
+62 KPISGSTLNIVRSS

-82 FLCLAKNIDGHKN
+82 FLCLAKNINGHKN
-95 LMHGLSKASRNQSK
+95 LMHGLSKASRNLSK
-109 SILYDDFLNICND
+109 AILYDDFLNICND

-135 SLILNDKENEAVEL
+135 SLILNDKEDEAVKV

-168 GKESHKIFMAS
+168 GKETHKIFIAS

-199 GDREDFEIHETK
+199 GNREDFEIHETK

-224 REKIYSEEQYFKS
+224 REKMYSEEQYFKS
-237 QDEMQD
+237 QDEMKD
-243 LFGDFPDVLSNTL
+243 LFKDFPEVLSNTL

-269 GYFLPEYPVPDGQ
+269 GYFLPEYPVPEGQ
-282 DFDTHLKSLVE
+282 DFDSHLKSLVE
-293 ESLDNL
+293 ENLDKL
-299 IAKFD
+299 IANFTK
-304 NDKVEEYKARVKY
+304 NQVEEYKVRVKY

-360 AFCLG
+360 AYCLG

-387 SMPDFDIDFCMEKRD
+387 SMPDFDIDFCMERRD
-402 KVIEYVS
+402 KVIEYVT

-507 APGSLSDFSPIY
+507 APGSLADFSPIY

-562 NDDLASR
+562 NNDLASK
-569 NKDQLDISNIDLND
+569 NEDLLDISTLDLND

-611 RLKPTK
+611 RLQPTR

-712 VNGCKDNNIKEDL
+712 VNGCRDNNIKEDL

-781 ISSIIKECKDMN
+781 ISSIIKECKDMGIN
-793 ISVLS
+793 VLS

-804 GTNFFVN
+804 GINFFVN
-811 SKKQIEYGLTSLK
+811 PKKQIEYGLTSLK

-834 SDIREKHTF
+834 SEIREKNTF

-881 ALACI
+881 ALACV
-886 PDMLKEG
+886 PDMLKEA

-916 YDQYKDVNP
+916 YDQYKEVNP

-969 TSSATIVGLVNST
+969 ISSATIVGLVNST

-995 VNFDDES
+995 LNFDDES

-1010 SDLYE
+1010 SELYE
-1015 EKYGIIQEDTILKFY
+1015 AKYGIIKEDTILRFY
-1030 GSVEVDDYR
+1030 GSIEVDDYR

-1048 RMRVKSINAVESDLV
+1048 RMRVKNINAVESDLV
-1063 DSKKDLLIICDTVS
+1063 DSKKDLLIICDTAN

-1085 VKLNKIDPD
+1085 LKLNKIDSD

-1105 ILKDSTEA
+1105 ILKDNAEA
-1113 LISLNDNFMIDLNSE
+1113 LISLNDNFMIDLSSE

>member
-1 MKSSFAHLRVSSE
+1 MKGSFAHLRVSSE
-14 YSIFKGLLSVEKL
+14 YSIFKGLLSIEKL

-62 KPISGSTLNIARSS
+62 KPISGSTLNIVRSS

-82 FLCLAKNIDGHKN
+82 FLCLAKNINGHKN
-95 LMHGLSKASRNQSK
+95 LMHGLSKASRNLSK
-109 SILYDDFLNICND
+109 AIVYDDFLNICND

-135 SLILNDKENEAVEL
+135 SLILNDKEDEAVKL

-168 GKESHKIFMAS
+168 GKETHKIFMAS

-199 GDREDFEIHETK
+199 GNREDFEIHETK

-224 REKIYSEEQYFKS
+224 REKMYSEEQYFKS
-237 QDEMQD
+237 QDEMKD
-243 LFGDFPDVLSNTL
+243 LFKDFPEVLSNTL

-269 GYFLPEYPVPDGQ
+269 GYFLPEYPVPEGQ
-282 DFDTHLKSLVE
+282 DFDSHLKSLVE
-293 ESLDNL
+293 ENLDNL
-299 IAKFD
+299 IANFTKD
-304 NDKVEEYKARVKY
+304 QVEEYKVRVKY

-360 AFCLG
+360 AYCLG
-365 ITALDPIK
+365 ITALDPIQ

-402 KVIEYVS
+402 KVIEYVT

-507 APGSLSDFSPIY
+507 APGSLADFSPIY

-562 NDDLASR
+562 NNDLASK
-569 NKDQLDISNIDLND
+569 NEDLLDISTLDLND

-611 RLKPTK
+611 RLQPTR

-712 VNGCKDNNIKEDL
+712 VNGCRDNNIKEDL

-781 ISSIIKECKDMN
+781 ISSIIKECKDMGIN
-793 ISVLS
+793 VLS

-804 GTNFFVN
+804 GINFFVN
-811 SKKQIEYGLTSLK
+811 PKKQIEYGLTSLK

-834 SDIREKHTF
+834 SEIREKNTF

-969 TSSATIVGLVNST
+969 ISSATIVGLVNST

-995 VNFDDES
+995 LNFDDES

-1010 SDLYE
+1010 SELYE
-1015 EKYGIIQEDTILKFY
+1015 AKYGIIKEDTILRFY
-1030 GSVEVDDYR
+1030 GSIEVDDYR

-1048 RMRVKSINAVESDLV
+1048 RMRVKNINAVESDLV
-1063 DSKKDLLIICDTVS
+1063 DSKKDLLIICDTAN

-1085 VKLNKIDPD
+1085 LKLNKIDSD

-1105 ILKDSTEA
+1105 ILKDNAEV
-1113 LISLNDNFMIDLNSE
+1113 LISLNDNFMIDLSSE

>member
-1 MKSSFAHLRVSSE
+1 MNGSFAHLRVSSE
-14 YSIFKGLLSVEKL
+14 YSIFKGLLSIEKL

-33 FGMPA
+33 FDMPA

-62 KPISGSTLNIARSS
+62 KPISGSTLNIARSQ

-109 SILYDDFLNICND
+109 AIFYDDFLNICND
-122 IFVITGSENSEIF
+122 IFVIAGSENSEIF
-135 SLILNDKENEAVEL
+135 SLILNDKEDEAVKL
-149 IEKYKADFKN
+149 IEKYKLDFKN

-243 LFGDFPDVLSNTL
+243 LFKDFPEVLSNTL
-256 EIAKQCNLSIEPD
+256 EIAKQCNLSLEPD
-269 GYFLPEYPVPDGQ
+269 GYFLPEYPVPEGQ
-282 DFDTHLKSLVE
+282 DFDSHLKSLVE
-293 ESLDNL
+293 ENL
-299 IAKFD
+299 NNLTTKFAKD
-304 NDKVEEYKARVKY
+304 QIEEYKARVKY

-360 AFCLG
+360 AYCLG

-423 GTMAAR
+423 GTMAAK

-562 NDDLASR
+562 NDDLASK
-569 NKDQLDISNIDLND
+569 NEDPLDISNLDLND

-611 RLKPTK
+611 RLQPTK

-712 VNGCKDNNIKEDL
+712 VDGCKDNNIKEDL

-781 ISSIIKECKDMN
+781 ISSIIKECKGMGIN
-793 ISVLS
+793 VLS

-811 SKKQIEYGLTSLK
+811 PKKQIEYGLTSLK

-834 SDIREKHTF
+834 SEIREKNTF
-843 NNLLDFSKKVNVKLG
+843 TNLLDFSKKVNVKLG

-946 PVEAIKDDIK
+946 PVEAIQDDIK

-995 VNFDDES
+995 LNFDDES

-1010 SDLYE
+1010 SELYE
-1015 EKYGIIQEDTILKFY
+1015 EKYGIIKEGTILRFY

-1048 RMRVKSINAVESDLV
+1048 RMRVKNINAVETDLV
-1063 DSKKDLLIICDTVS
+1063 DSKKDLLIICDTVN

-1085 VKLNKIDPD
+1085 LKLKKIDSD

>member
-1 MKSSFAHLRVSSE
+1 MKASFAHLRVSSE
-14 YSIFKGLLSVEKL
+14 YSIFKGLLSIEKL

-62 KPISGSTLNIARSS
+62 KPISGSTLNIARSM

-82 FLCLAKNIDGHKN
+82 FLCLAKNFDGHKN
-95 LMHGLSKASRNQSK
+95 LMHGLSKASRSQFK
-109 SILYDDFLNICND
+109 AILYDDFLNICND
-122 IFVITGSENSEIF
+122 IFVIIGSENSEIF
-135 SLILNDKENEAVEL
+135 SLITNDREDEAVEL
-149 IEKYKADFKN
+149 IKKYKADFKD
-159 NFVIEIQNT
+159 NFIIEIQNT

-216 GKTLNDPN
+216 GKTLNDPK

-243 LFGDFPDVLSNTL
+243 LFRDYPDVLSNTL
-256 EIAKQCNLSIEPD
+256 EIAKQCNLSLEPD
-269 GYFLPEYPVPDGQ
+269 GYFLPEYPVPEGE

-293 ESLDNL
+293 ENLDNL
-299 IAKFD
+299 TAKFD
-304 NDKVEEYKARVKY
+304 NDQAKEYKARVKY

-360 AFCLG
+360 AYCLG

-473 AIKDDDEV
+473 AIRDDDEV

-583 SKVFE
+583 AKVFE

-712 VNGCKDNNIKEDL
+712 VNGCKENNIKEDL

-757 YLKTYYPEYFMAA
+757 YLKTYFPEYFMAA

-811 SKKQIEYGLTSLK
+811 QNKQIEYGLTSLK

-834 SDIREKHTF
+834 SDVREKNTF
-843 NNLLDFSKKVNVKLG
+843 NNLLDFSKKINVKLG

-871 FDSICDSRSI
+871 FDSICNSRSI

-908 NVEEDFNP
+908 NIEEDFNP

-969 TSSATIVGLVNST
+969 TSSATIIGLVNST

-995 VNFDDES
+995 LNFDDES

-1015 EKYGIIQEDTILKFY
+1015 EKYGIIKEDTILRFN

-1048 RMRVKSINAVESDLV
+1048 RMRVKSINAVEGDLV
-1063 DSKKDLLIICDTVS
+1063 DSKKDLLIICDTVN

-1085 VKLNKIDPD
+1085 LKLNKIDSD

>member
-109 SILYDDFLNICND
+109 SILYDDFLKICND
-122 IFVITGSENSEIF
+122 IFVITGSEDSEIF

-168 GKESHKIFMAS
+168 GKESHKIFIAS

-199 GDREDFEIHETK
+199 GEREDFEIHETK

-473 AIKDDDEV
+473 AIKDDEEV

-549 RTLTIIDKAIKSI
+549 RTLTIIDKAVKSI

-811 SKKQIEYGLTSLK
+811 PKKQIEYGLTSLK

-843 NNLLDFSKKVNVKLG
+843 KNLLDFSKKVNVKLG

-893 DKKASDALFAGDLFS
+893 DKKASDGLFAGDLFS

-1015 EKYGIIQEDTILKFY
+1015 EKYGIIQEDTILRFY

-1048 RMRVKSINAVESDLV
+1048 RMRVKNINAVESDLV

-1085 VKLNKIDPD
+1085 LKLNKIDPD

>member
-1 MKSSFAHLRVSSE
+1 MKGSFAHLRVSSE
-14 YSIFKGLLSVEKL
+14 YSIFKGLLSIEKL

-62 KPISGSTLNIARSS
+62 KPISGSTLNIIRSS
-76 EDRPYE
+76 EERPYE
-82 FLCLAKNIDGHKN
+82 FLCLAKNINGHKN
-95 LMHGLSKASRNQSK
+95 LMHGLSKASRNLSK
-109 SILYDDFLNICND
+109 AIVYDDFLNICND

-135 SLILNDKENEAVEL
+135 SLILNDKEDEAVKL

-168 GKESHKIFMAS
+168 GKETHKIFMAS

-199 GDREDFEIHETK
+199 GNREDFEIHETK

-224 REKIYSEEQYFKS
+224 REKMYSEEQYFKS
-237 QDEMQD
+237 QDEMKD
-243 LFGDFPDVLSNTL
+243 LFKDFPEVLSNTL

-269 GYFLPEYPVPDGQ
+269 GYFLPEYPVPEGQ
-282 DFDTHLKSLVE
+282 DFDSHLKSLVE
-293 ESLDNL
+293 ENLDKL
-299 IAKFD
+299 IANFTK
-304 NDKVEEYKARVKY
+304 NQVEEYKARVKY

-360 AFCLG
+360 AYCLG

-387 SMPDFDIDFCMEKRD
+387 SMPDFDIDFCMERRD
-402 KVIEYVS
+402 KVIEYVT

-507 APGSLSDFSPIY
+507 APGSLADFSPIY

-562 NDDLASR
+562 NNDLASK
-569 NKDQLDISNIDLND
+569 NEDLLDISTLDLND

-611 RLKPTK
+611 RLQPTR

-712 VNGCKDNNIKEDL
+712 VNGCRDNNIKEDL

-781 ISSIIKECKDMN
+781 ISSIIKECKDMGIN
-793 ISVLS
+793 VLS

-804 GTNFFVN
+804 GINFFVN
-811 SKKQIEYGLTSLK
+811 PKKQIEYGLTSLK

-834 SDIREKHTF
+834 SEIREKNTF

-886 PDMLKEG
+886 PDMLKEA

-969 TSSATIVGLVNST
+969 ISSATIVGLVNST

-995 VNFDDES
+995 LNFDDES

-1010 SDLYE
+1010 SELYE
-1015 EKYGIIQEDTILKFY
+1015 EKYGIIKEDTILRFY
-1030 GSVEVDDYR
+1030 GSIEVDDYR

-1048 RMRVKSINAVESDLV
+1048 RMRVKNINAVETDLV
-1063 DSKKDLLIICDTVS
+1063 DSKKDLLIICDTAN

-1085 VKLNKIDPD
+1085 LKLNKINSD

-1105 ILKDSTEA
+1105 ILRDNAEA

-1128 NLDNLRSIFGDNKIK
+1128 NLDNLRSIFGDSKIK

>member
-199 GDREDFEIHETK
+199 GEREDFEIHETK

-299 IAKFD
+299 ITKFD
-304 NDKVEEYKARVKY
+304 KDKVKEYKARVEY
-317 ELDQIKTMGFSS
+317 ELEQIKTMGFSS

-473 AIKDDDEV
+473 AIKDDEEV

-811 SKKQIEYGLTSLK
+811 PKKQIEYGLTSLK

-843 NNLLDFSKKVNVKLG
+843 KNLLDFSKKVNVKLG

-995 VNFDDES
+995 VNFDDET

-1048 RMRVKSINAVESDLV
+1048 RMRVKNINAVESDLV

-1085 VKLNKIDPD
+1085 LKLNKIDPD

>member
-109 SILYDDFLNICND
+109 GILYDDFLNICND

-149 IEKYKADFKN
+149 IKKYKADFKN

-199 GDREDFEIHETK
+199 GEREDFEIHETK

-299 IAKFD
+299 ITKFD
-304 NDKVEEYKARVKY
+304 KDKVKEYKARVEY
-317 ELDQIKTMGFSS
+317 ELEQIKTMGFSS

-334 YDFIKWSKNNDVP
+334 YDFIKWSKNNNVP

-507 APGSLSDFSPIY
+507 APGSLADFSPIY

-562 NDDLASR
+562 NDDLASQ

-811 SKKQIEYGLTSLK
+811 PKKQIEYGLTSLK

-843 NNLLDFSKKVNVKLG
+843 KNLLDFSKKVNVKLG

-1048 RMRVKSINAVESDLV
+1048 RMRVKNINAVESDLV

-1085 VKLNKIDPD
+1085 LKLNKIDPD

>member
-1 MKSSFAHLRVSSE
+1 
-14 YSIFKGLLSVEKL
+14 
-27 VEKAKS
+27 
-33 FGMPA
+33 
-38 IALTDHSNMFGLV
+38 
-51 KFFKKCEKEGI
+51 
-62 KPISGSTLNIARSS
+62 
-76 EDRPYE
+76 
-82 FLCLAKNIDGHKN
+82 
-95 LMHGLSKASRNQSK
+95 
-109 SILYDDFLNICND
+109 
-122 IFVITGSENSEIF
+122 
-135 SLILNDKENEAVEL
+135 
-149 IEKYKADFKN
+149 
-159 NFVIEIQNT
+159 
-168 GKESHKIFMAS
+168 
-179 ILPIASRLSIPVIAT
+179 
-194 NDVLF
+194 
-199 GDREDFEIHETK
+199 
-211 VCINS
+211 
-216 GKTLNDPN
+216 
-224 REKIYSEEQYFKS
+224 
-237 QDEMQD
+237 
-243 LFGDFPDVLSNTL
+243 
-256 EIAKQCNLSIEPD
+256 
-269 GYFLPEYPVPDGQ
+269 
-282 DFDTHLKSLVE
+282 
-293 ESLDNL
+293 
-299 IAKFD
+299 
-304 NDKVEEYKARVKY
+304 
-317 ELDQIKTMGFSS
+317 MGFSS

-360 AFCLG
+360 AYCLG

-423 GTMAAR
+423 GTMAAK

-507 APGSLSDFSPIY
+507 APGSLADFSPIY

-562 NDDLASR
+562 NDDLASK
-569 NKDQLDISNIDLND
+569 NEDPLDISNLDLND

-611 RLKPTK
+611 RLQPTK

-712 VNGCKDNNIKEDL
+712 VNGCKNNNIKEDL

-781 ISSIIKECKDMN
+781 ISSIIKECKDMGIN
-793 ISVLS
+793 VLS

-811 SKKQIEYGLTSLK
+811 PKKQIEYGLTSLK

-834 SDIREKHTF
+834 SEIREKNTF

-956 DLRSHKISDLDAN
+956 DLRSHKISNLDAN

-1010 SDLYE
+1010 SELYE
-1015 EKYGIIQEDTILKFY
+1015 EKYGIIKEGTILRFY

-1048 RMRVKSINAVESDLV
+1048 RMRVKNINAVESDLV
-1063 DSKKDLLIICDTVS
+1063 DSKKDLLIICDTVN

-1085 VKLNKIDPD
+1085 LKLNKIDSD

>member
-109 SILYDDFLNICND
+109 GILYDDFLNICND

-149 IEKYKADFKN
+149 IKKYKADFKN

-199 GDREDFEIHETK
+199 GEREDFEIHETK

-299 IAKFD
+299 ITKFD
-304 NDKVEEYKARVKY
+304 KDKVKEYKARVEY
-317 ELDQIKTMGFSS
+317 ELEQIKTMGFSS

-334 YDFIKWSKNNDVP
+334 YDFIKWSKNNNVP

-473 AIKDDDEV
+473 AIKDDEEV

-562 NDDLASR
+562 NDDLASQ

-811 SKKQIEYGLTSLK
+811 PKKQIEYGLTSLK

-843 NNLLDFSKKVNVKLG
+843 KNLLDFSKKVNVKLG

-893 DKKASDALFAGDLFS
+893 DKKASDELFAGDLFS

-995 VNFDDES
+995 VNFDDET

-1048 RMRVKSINAVESDLV
+1048 RMRVKNINAVESDLV
-1063 DSKKDLLIICDTVS
+1063 DSKKDLLIICDTLS

-1085 VKLNKIDPD
+1085 LKLNKIDPD